1 MISQNNISL
10 SQLEKNPELMN
21 AIPNGG
27 NGGNTGNR
35 GNRPNKSASK
45 NAIASRHST
54 PKNAAATASHHSA
67 PKNAAKKEK
76 PGVKAYRIV
85 DFPNP
90 GDKFGRYQGK
100 EPAKAAKKAFTKL
113 ARLSKLNNSNQK
125 FIVFVI
131 EEIGGEKKQHKYMG
145 QRVKLDKPKVVK
157 IGDKEITY
165 KYQNIVNVYDG
176 SA

>member
-1 MISQNNISL
+1 MINQNNISL
-10 SQLEKNPELMN
+10 SVLERNPGLMN
-21 AIPNGG
+21 TIPNGG
-27 NGGNTGNR
+27 NCNNR
-35 GNRPNKSASK
+35 RNKSS
-45 NAIASRHST
+45 
-54 PKNAAATASHHSA
+54 PKNALSHHSV
-67 PKNAAKKEK
+67 PKNVSHHSVPKNNASKKEKVK

-85 DFPNP
+85 DFPKP

-131 EEIGGEKKQHKYMG
+131 EEIGVKGRDQEKKQHKYMG

>member
-1 MISQNNISL
+1 MVNQNNISL
-10 SQLEKNPELMN
+10 SDLERNPNLMEAINSVINYRKNFPQN
-21 AIPNGG
+21 AIP
-27 NGGNTGNR
+27 
-35 GNRPNKSASK
+35 KK
-45 NAIASRHST
+45 NSTIASHHST
-54 PKNAAATASHHSA
+54 PKNASHHSMS
-67 PKNAAKKEK
+67 KKEKGK

-85 DFPNP
+85 DFPKP

-131 EEIGGEKKQHKYMG
+131 EEIGVKGRDQEKKQYKYMG

>member
-1 MISQNNISL
+1 MESIANRHGKKNNGPR
-10 SQLEKNPELMN
+10 KNGPKN
-21 AIPNGG
+21 NGPKN
-27 NGGNTGNR
+27 NG
-35 GNRPNKSASK
+35 PKNKSKTMVSPVTMVPEMEEKKPKAS
-45 NAIASRHST
+45 SS
-54 PKNAAATASHHSA
+54 
-67 PKNAAKKEK
+67 KK
-76 PGVKAYRIV
+76 VKAYRIV

-113 ARLSKLNNSNQK
+113 ARLSKLNNSNKK

-131 EEIGGEKKQHKYMG
+131 EEIGGDKKQFKYMG
-145 QRVKLDKPKVVK
+145 QRVKLDKPRIVK

>member
-1 MISQNNISL
+1 MMLVNNPNNISL
-10 SQLEKNPELMN
+10 SQLNRNPALMESIAERHSKN
-21 AIPNGG
+21 NGPKN
-27 NGGNTGNR
+27 NGPKNNG
-35 GNRPNKSASK
+35 PKNKSKTMIHPVEPVPKSNNTSEKKSSSK
-45 NAIASRHST
+45 
-54 PKNAAATASHHSA
+54 K
-67 PKNAAKKEK
+67 
-76 PGVKAYRIV
+76 VKAYRIV
-85 DFPNP
+85 DFPKP

-113 ARLSKLNNSNQK
+113 ARLSKLNNSNKK

-131 EEIGGEKKQHKYMG
+131 EEIGGDKKQFKYMG
-145 QRVKLDKPKVVK
+145 QRVKLDKPRVVK